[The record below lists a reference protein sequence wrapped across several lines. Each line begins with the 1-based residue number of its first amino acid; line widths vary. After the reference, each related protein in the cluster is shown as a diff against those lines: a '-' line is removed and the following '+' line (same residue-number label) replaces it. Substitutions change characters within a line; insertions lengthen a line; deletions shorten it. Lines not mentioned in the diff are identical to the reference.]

1 MWRELAAVCVYVC
14 AALLQCLHAFC
25 SAWEFML
32 PEWHHVCMR
41 RVGSWIEYV
50 YRGCWTCV
58 WAGVVWRP
66 WLVGDVGIRGR
77 LERWLHNVFALMIPT
92 VCSSYQLHCT
102 GFHDWRWYEITH
114 TLLPCTPPHQSLN
127 SNHPTTPVRERSDL
141 GRVGKQTLR
150 ERVKEREMDM
160 YCRKFI
166 DREGDSQGWPLE
178 STEALARVLIV
189 HWDNTLTP
197 RRALGLQCNVPAEPQ
212 HITEGAVGGS
222 SDKVSNVLSYTMW
235 CECTFSGCWGEVWG
249 YQCVCLCV
257 CMCVY
262 IFL

>member
-1 MWRELAAVCVYVC
+1 
-14 AALLQCLHAFC
+14 
-25 SAWEFML
+25 ML
-32 PEWHHVCMR
+32 PEWHHVCVR
-41 RVGSWIEYV
+41 RVGSVNWVCVLAI
-50 YRGCWTCV
+50 GLGV
-58 WAGVVWRP
+58 WARVVWRP

-77 LERWLHNVFALMIPT
+77 LEQWLHNVFALMIPT
-92 VCSSYQLHCT
+92 VCSSYQPRCT
-102 GFHDWRWYEITH
+102 GFHDCRWYEITH
-114 TLLPCTPPHQSLN
+114 TLLPCNPPHQSLN
-127 SNHPTTPVRERSDL
+127 SNHPTTPVGERS
-141 GRVGKQTLR
+141 

-222 SDKVSNVLSYTMW
+222 SDKVSNVLSCTMC
-235 CECTFSGCWGEVWG
+235 CERTFSGCWGEVWG
-249 YQCVCLCV
+249 Y
-257 CMCVY
+257 
-262 IFL
+262 